1 MRRILLD
8 PLSVAGGGAS
18 APKTITPA
26 AAPSA
31 APATPAAKPAS
42 PPPAPDN
49 DDPFAFE
56 PTKKDVTPAAKPGD
70 KPAVTPPVHDEVD
83 KLAPKELRERVKQLR
98 SESQTYSAKIKEYE
112 SKIAQSEAHGK
123 DVAALTARL
132 EQLERDKNQSDAEL
146 RAAKQESSP
155 KFKEKYEKP
164 FDQAATDARELINQ
178 FNVTEA
184 DGTIRKA
191 NWETDFSRIY
201 SLQYPA
207 AKQLAQELFGD
218 FSSDVMLQYNE
229 LHKLNRAKNNALEEE
244 RAKFKERN
252 AQEIANQA
260 KEREFQ
266 NDLWKKTNSRLSD
279 SVPDYKNDPE
289 DTEATE
295 ARKHALEVFDSEIKA
310 ADRQDFVNKK
320 ILRDAH
326 IRQRVGMFPV
336 LKLQVARLT
345 EEKARLQ
352 AQVDE
357 LKGTAPGKTQRSSGG
372 EKPVDDDA
380 DWGKSLIEAVK
391 P

>member
-112 SKIAQSEAHGK
+112 SKIAQSEAQGK

-132 EQLERDKNQSDAEL
+132 EQLERDKNKSDAEL
-146 RAAKQESSP
+146 RAAKQEASP
-155 KFKEKYEKP
+155 EFKEKYEKP
-164 FDQAATDARELINQ
+164 FNNAAERAKKQITELT
-178 FNVTEA
+178 VTNPE
-184 DGTIRKA
+184 DGTTRPA
-191 NWETDFSRIY
+191 AWGDFAALY
-201 SLQYPA
+201 SLPVGKAIEQA
-207 AKQLAQELFGD
+207 NALFGT
-218 FSSDVMLQYNE
+218 SSNFVLGLRE
-229 LHKLNRAKNNALEEE
+229 KLLDLDAARQSALEEE

-260 KEREFQ
+260 KEREFA
-266 NDLWKKTNSRLSD
+266 NGLWKKTNSRLAD